1 MSTRLSTYPFDHWS
15 RRRVLKCGSMAAV
28 PTLAR
33 GIMRAAP
40 RAAPFSQFT
49 DVAAQAGL
57 TQPIVYGTPGKA
69 TYIDES
75 MGGGCAFFDYDNDG
89 WMDIFI
95 AGGRRLDGTPPGSG
109 NRLYRNN
116 RDGTFTDVTAKAGLG
131 DPGWANGVCVGDY
144 NNDGFEDLFLTYYG
158 HNRLYRN
165 NGDGTFADVTAKAG
179 LLHEGDRFGAGCT
192 FVDYNKDGH
201 LDLFV
206 SNYVEFNEATAPKP
220 NVQVAT
226 CSYQGVAVYCG
237 PRGLPAPA
245 HALYRNNGDGTFT
258 DVSKASGIASV
269 KTSYGLT
276 AVALDIDE
284 DGWPDILVAAD
295 STPSLL
301 FMNNHDGT
309 FREEALQR
317 GLAVSAD
324 GQEMAGMGI
333 APGDYDLDGH
343 IDIFRTHYQLQA
355 SGLYHAT
362 GKGEFDDV
370 SFAAG
375 IGGERRYVSWG
386 AGMVDLDNDGWPDIF
401 YVTGNVYPEL
411 ERVFAKFPSRNQAI
425 LFRNLGNG
433 KFVELG
439 EEAGPAMAARHVS
452 RGCAFGDFDN
462 DGDMDMLVMNQNEPP
477 SLIRNDAPAGNHWLK
492 VRLEGTKSNRSA
504 IGARVLVRYGG
515 KVQAQEV
522 MSQSSY
528 LSANDPR
535 LHFGMGAAT
544 TADVEIY
551 WPSGL
556 ADSLKSVPANQL
568 LTLREGNGPV
578 KERLRFGKM
587 PSK

>member
-1 MSTRLSTYPFDHWS
+1 M
-15 RRRVLKCGSMAAV
+15 LKCGSMAAV

-362 GKGEFDDV
+362 GEGEFDDV

-411 ERVFAKFPSRNQAI
+411 ERVFAKFPSRSQAI

-477 SLIRNDAPAGNHWLK
+477 SLVRNDAPAGNHWLK

-504 IGARVLVRYGG
+504 IGARVLVHYGG

>member
-1 MSTRLSTYPFDHWS
+1 M
-15 RRRVLKCGSMAAV
+15 LKCGSMAAV

-411 ERVFAKFPSRNQAI
+411 ERVFAKFPSRSQAI

-477 SLIRNDAPAGNHWLK
+477 SLVRNDAPAGNHWLK

-504 IGARVLVRYGG
+504 IGARVLVHYGG

>member
-1 MSTRLSTYPFDHWS
+1 M
-15 RRRVLKCGSMAAV
+15 LKCGSMAAV

-57 TQPIVYGTPGKA
+57 TQPIIYGTPGKA

-411 ERVFAKFPSRNQAI
+411 ERVFAKFPSRSQAI

-477 SLIRNDAPAGNHWLK
+477 SLVRNDAPAGNHWLK

-504 IGARVLVRYGG
+504 IGARVLVHYGG